1 MYVTLKQ
8 LQRKH
13 ESPQR
18 SKTRCNLLQN
28 TCVAPINKD
37 TSKKCKGEDKL
48 EPYLVLLSN
57 DSFQGLFLRP
67 TIRLF
72 CVISKYACFKMTE

>member
-37 TSKKCKGEDKL
+37 TSKKFKGIVFFEYEYK
-48 EPYLVLLSN
+48 Y
-57 DSFQGLFLRP
+57 
-67 TIRLF
+67 II
-72 CVISKYACFKMTE
+72 VIYFGPS